1 MQHHR
6 LIKIVFCDQNHS
18 LTGNHGLQSKSLT
31 GNHGLQSKSE
41 GHKAENQDPRVTSV
55 THIHVLGFKDSLP
68 DFKGQGQIK
77 SPNMS

>member
-18 LTGNHGLQSKSLT
+18 LTGNQ
-31 GNHGLQSKSE
+31 NHGLQSKSE

>member
-6 LIKIVFCDQNHS
+6 LIKIVFCDQNPS
-18 LTGNHGLQSKSLT
+18 LTGNQ
-31 GNHGLQSKSE
+31 NHELQSKSE
-41 GHKAENQDPRVTSV
+41 GHKAENQDLRVTSA
-55 THIHVLGFKDSLP
+55 THIHVLCFKDSLP